1 MADARHQEEA
11 VPGLQFRV
19 ILRGRAAAV
28 PSRHSVVIVHILAQG
43 DRLIGTTVQL
53 DDLGALFLG

>member
-53 DDLGALFLG
+53 DD